1 MQTEMGRPQ
10 ILWADDEI
18 ELLRPHIMFLAEK
31 GYDVTGVNSGVE
43 ALDEVE
49 ARPFD
54 VVFLDENMPGLNGIE
69 TLQRIKEKHAH
80 LPVIM
85 ITKSEEEHI
94 MEEAIG
100 SKISDY
106 LIKPVN
112 PNQILL
118 AVKKI
123 LDNQR
128 LQGAQAQSTYMREF
142 RELAM
147 KLGGRMGAQEWSEVY
162 RRLMHWHTT
171 LGESGDRSMLEI
183 LESQHAEAN
192 HQFVRFV
199 EDNYEAW
206 MTGLKE
212 APMLSHR
219 VLPEW
224 LPNAIEGAEGRP
236 VFLVVIDNLRWDQW
250 RTIAPTLRPRWNM
263 VEEKTYF
270 SILPTATQYARNALF
285 AGMTP
290 GEIARVM
297 PQLWIGENEE
307 GSKNANEEA
316 LQQGLFS
323 RLGVQGKTSY
333 HKITNLQA
341 GKKLA
346 DRFHELKGQEVI
358 TVVYNFVDMLS
369 HARSEMEVLKE
380 LADDEAAYRS
390 LTHSWFQHSPLKEMM
405 DAMADMGGRMILT
418 TDHGTVRVDHPVEV
432 RGDRETNSNL
442 RYKVGRNLGYD
453 ASEVMELRNPDKVG
467 LPKPNVSST
476 YIFGKGKDFLVY
488 PNNAAKYTKTFR
500 DTFQHG
506 GVSMEEMIV
515 PFVILD
521 PKGV

>member
-1 MQTEMGRPQ
+1 MGRPQ

-18 ELLRPHIMFLAEK
+18 ELLKPHILFLNEK

-69 TLQRIKEKHAH
+69 TLQRIKDKHPDV
-80 LPVIM
+80 PVIM

-112 PNQILL
+112 PHQILL
-118 AVKKI
+118 SVKKI
-123 LDNQR
+123 LDNRR
-128 LQGAQAQSTYMREF
+128 LQGEQAQSTYMREF

-147 KLGGRMGAQEWSEVY
+147 KLGGRMNADEWSEVY

-171 LGESGDRSMLEI
+171 LGESDDRSMLEI
-183 LESQHAEAN
+183 LDNQHAEAN
-192 HQFVRFV
+192 HQFVRFI
-199 EDNYEAW
+199 EDHYEAW
-206 MTGLKE
+206 MTGLE
-212 APMLSHR
+212 QGPTMSHN
-219 VLPEW
+219 VLPER
-224 LPNAIEGAEGRP
+224 LPSAIEGADGRP

-250 RTIAPTLRPRWNM
+250 RTISPSLRPKWN
-263 VEEKTYF
+263 VFEEATYY
-270 SILPTATQYARNALF
+270 SMLPTATQYARNALF

-290 GEIARVM
+290 GDIARLM
-297 PQLWIGENEE
+297 PQLWIGENEQ
-307 GSKNANEEA
+307 GSKNAHEEA
-316 LQQGLFS
+316 LQERLFS

-341 GKKLA
+341 GKRLA
-346 DRFHELKGQEVI
+346 DKFHELKGQSVI

-369 HARSEMEVLKE
+369 HARSEMEVIKE
-380 LADDEAAYRS
+380 LAVDEAAYRS
-390 LTHSWFQHSPLKEMM
+390 LTHSWFQHSPLKDMM
-405 DAMADMGGRMILT
+405 DAMAAMGGRMILT
-418 TDHGTVRVDHPVEV
+418 TDHGTMRVDHPVEV
-432 RGDRETNSNL
+432 RGDRETNNNL
-442 RYKVGRNLGYD
+442 RYKVGKNLGYD
-453 ASEVMELRNPDKVG
+453 ASEVMELKHPERVG
-467 LPKPNVSST
+467 LPKPNVSSS

-515 PFVILD
+515 PWVVLD
-521 PKGV
+521 PKGS